1 MKKLLITILIG
12 IIIIGSI
19 YLFIPQKTL
28 ATTEVEF
35 TSSQDWVVP
44 TGVTLVDVFIVGGGS
59 GGGAWSCG
67 INGGGGGYT
76 KSYFG
81 VSVTPNETIS
91 ITIGTGGAGN
101 DCMGVSGGYS
111 QFKDATYKADGADAN
126 TFSGGSGGGKQCGY
140 GNTSGNGGSDGSA
153 GYGGNGCPLGGG
165 GTGQGTTTRKF
176 AEPAGDLYAGGGGG
190 GGFGAGAGAGGVGG
204 GGNGTGGIGDNATPN
219 SGGGGGGGGS
229 GGSGGNGA
237 DGIVIVRYTEA
248 TTEAPAKSIVNFVS
262 GKVNFSSG
270 KINF

>member
-153 GYGGNGCPLGGG
+153 GYGGVGCDLNG